1 MEQQASPVGAAAS
14 AAVAKIKHL
23 RWYICGLLFFA
34 TVVNYID
41 RQVLGTLAPE
51 LQSKLHWA
59 ESEYSQIVI
68 WFQIAYAVM
77 FLVWGGV
84 LDRIGVKLGF
94 AIALIIWSFAG
105 MATALAVTATG
116 FMVAR
121 FFLGVGEAANFPASI
136 KTVAEWFPK
145 RERALATGV
154 FNAGTNV
161 GAIIAPAAA
170 LLLSAK
176 FGWQS
181 AFIFTGAVGLLW
193 LGFWWVFYKHPEA
206 HPRLAAE
213 ELALIRSDGAEPGTQ
228 EKTPW
233 MRLLGYRQLWAFSFG
248 KMLTDPV
255 WWFYLFWLPKF
266 LNKNFGIKDLAL
278 IPFLTTVYVIADVGS
293 VGGGWLSSSL
303 IKRGWTVNKARKTAL
318 FIFAFI
324 MPLVTAAYYVKS
336 AWTAVILIGIA
347 AGAHQGWSANLFT
360 LTADM
365 FPRKAVGSIVGI
377 GSCAGAAGGI
387 LLPLY
392 AGAVLDVNP
401 NYYLPMFVIAGGA
414 YLVAWVV
421 IHLLVPKMAPANVEQ
436 PVASPIGTMIGIGLP
451 GIVAGGFVA
460 FLLRP
465 ATALG
470 AKLSFATVISRG
482 TALKGAD
489 LLSVPVAQ
497 ASFNYL
503 LLGAIIGFAVGMVIG
518 YFIHQ
523 GPEKTA

>member
-1 MEQQASPVGAAAS
+1 MERQATAAGA
-14 AAVAKIKHL
+14 VLPLKNL
-23 RWYICGLLFFA
+23 RWYICALLFFA

-51 LQSKLHWA
+51 LQAKIGWT

-94 AIALIIWSFAG
+94 TLALIIWSFAG

-116 FMVAR
+116 FMIAR

-193 LGFWWVFYKHPEA
+193 LLFWWIFYKQPEA
-206 HPRLAAE
+206 HPRLSAE
-213 ELALIRSDGAEPGTQ
+213 ELALIRSDGAEETSQ
-228 EKTPW
+228 EKVPW

-266 LNKNFGIKDLAL
+266 LNKNFGVKGLAL
-278 IPFLTTVYVIADVGS
+278 IPYLTIVYVIADVGS
-293 VGGGWLSSSL
+293 VGGGWISSAL
-303 IKRGWTVNKARKTAL
+303 IKHGWTVNRARKTTL

-421 IHLLVPKMAPANVEQ
+421 IHLLVPNMAPADVDK
-436 PVASPIGTMIGIGLP
+436 PVTSPLGTMVGIGLP
-451 GIVAGGFVA
+451 GIVVGGCIG

-465 ATALG
+465 ATVLAV
-470 AKLSFATVISRG
+470 KLPFATVISRG

-503 LLGAIIGFAVGMVIG
+503 LVGAIIGFFVGAALG
-518 YFIHQ
+518 YFTHKK
-523 GPEKTA
+523 PATAFSPT